1 MGLEQQMETP
11 IGVSN
16 SKLDKVEIGI
26 ILTLIKQSTF
36 KGEDLEKVYNMVV
49 KLQNQIKNNGYLA
62 YLITI

>member
-1 MGLEQQMETP
+1 MGLVQQMETP

-36 KGEDLEKVYNMVV
+36 KGEDLEQVYNMVI
-49 KLQNQIKNNGYLA
+49 KLQNQIKNV
-62 YLITI
+62 

>member
-1 MGLEQQMETP
+1 MGLVQQMETP

-16 SKLDKVEIGI
+16 NKLDKVEISI

-49 KLQNQIKNNGYLA
+49 KLQNQIENV
-62 YLITI
+62 

>member
-1 MGLEQQMETP
+1 MGLVKQMETP

-36 KGEDLEKVYNMVV
+36 KGEDLEQVYNMVV
-49 KLQNQIKNNGYLA
+49 KLQNQIRNV
-62 YLITI
+62 

>member
-1 MGLEQQMETP
+1 MGLVKQMETP

-49 KLQNQIKNNGYLA
+49 KLQNQIENV
-62 YLITI
+62 

>member
-1 MGLEQQMETP
+1 MGLVQQMETP

-16 SKLDKVEIGI
+16 NKLDKVEIGI

-49 KLQNQIKNNGYLA
+49 KLQNQIRNV
-62 YLITI
+62 

>member
-36 KGEDLEKVYNMVV
+36 KGEDLEQVYNMVV
-49 KLQNQIKNNGYLA
+49 KLQNQIKNV
-62 YLITI
+62 

>member
-1 MGLEQQMETP
+1 MGLIQQMETP

-49 KLQNQIKNNGYLA
+49 KLQNQLKNV
-62 YLITI
+62 

>member
-1 MGLEQQMETP
+1 MGLVQQMETP

-49 KLQNQIKNNGYLA
+49 KLQNQIENV
-62 YLITI
+62 

>member
-1 MGLEQQMETP
+1 MGLVQQMETP

-36 KGEDLEKVYNMVV
+36 KGEDLEQVYNMVV
-49 KLQNQIKNNGYLA
+49 KLQNQIKNV
-62 YLITI
+62 

>member
-1 MGLEQQMETP
+1 MGLIQQMETP
-11 IGVSN
+11 IGVSI

-49 KLQNQIKNNGYLA
+49 KLQNQLKNV
-62 YLITI
+62 

>member
-1 MGLEQQMETP
+1 MGLVKQMETP

-36 KGEDLEKVYNMVV
+36 KGEDLEQVYNMVV
-49 KLQNQIKNNGYLA
+49 KLQNQIKNV
-62 YLITI
+62 

>member
-1 MGLEQQMETP
+1 MGLVKQMETP

-36 KGEDLEKVYNMVV
+36 KGEDLEKVYNMVI
-49 KLQNQIKNNGYLA
+49 KLQNQLKNV
-62 YLITI
+62 

>member
-1 MGLEQQMETP
+1 MGLVQQMETP

-16 SKLDKVEIGI
+16 SKLDKVEISI

-49 KLQNQIKNNGYLA
+49 KLQNQIRNV
-62 YLITI
+62 

>member
-1 MGLEQQMETP
+1 MGLIQQMETP

-36 KGEDLEKVYNMVV
+36 KGEDLEQVYNMVA
-49 KLQNQIKNNGYLA
+49 KLQNQIKNV
-62 YLITI
+62 

>member
-1 MGLEQQMETP
+1 MGLVQQMETP

-49 KLQNQIKNNGYLA
+49 KLQNQIRNV
-62 YLITI
+62 

>member
-1 MGLEQQMETP
+1 MGLVKQMETP

-49 KLQNQIKNNGYLA
+49 KLQNQIRNV
-62 YLITI
+62 